1 MVLVFII
8 DITIVDDNMSVE
20 DWFDELGKVGMSL
33 TTSDE
38 DPSVRC
44 QETEDFAEKFGGE
57 HL

>member
-20 DWFDELGKVGMSL
+20 DWFDELGKVGMSV
-33 TTSDE
+33 TASDE

-44 QETEDFAEKFGGE
+44 
-57 HL
+57 